1 MAFLKNCW
9 YAAAWCDEVGRDK
22 PMGRQI
28 LGIPLVFFRDSRGA
42 PAALLD
48 RCPHRLLP
56 LSMGTVSGDTL
67 ACGYHGME
75 FDCSGKCV
83 KVPGQERIPPAARVP
98 SYPVAEHLCMVWVWP
113 GDPALADKDKLFDQ
127 LPQWA
132 LAQGENPQWGLNCGP
147 YTHVKCNYQLLTE
160 NLVDP
165 AHVTYVHKSTL
176 GTSAMAD
183 IPIETTQVGDTLVVT
198 RWTPDSP
205 AAPILQRFGKWPGN
219 VDRWQYYWLYPPS
232 IAVVDFG
239 SHTPG
244 MQHTDAAR
252 DEGVRIYSCH
262 FLTPETEGS
271 THYFWLQLRNF
282 AQTDAAVSSDITE
295 QLIMAFS
302 EDKAILEAIQA
313 SEAAPLVEE
322 RVKLALDSGSV
333 RLRRTVARMIADE
346 QALAHG
352 SDSAAL
358 VALSTMPDRI
368 TQGETR

>member
-1 MAFLKNCW
+1 VAFLKNCW
-9 YAAAWCDEVGRDK
+9 YAAAWSQEVGAGQ
-22 PMGRQI
+22 PMGRRI
-28 LGIPLVFFRDSRGA
+28 LGVPMVFFRDSQGK

-56 LSMGTVSGDTL
+56 LSMGTVSGDRL

-75 FDCSGKCV
+75 FDRTGRCV
-83 KVPGQERIPPAARVP
+83 RVPGQERIPAAARVAAF
-98 SYPVAEHLCMVWVWP
+98 PVAEHLGMLWVWP
-113 GDPALADKDKLFDQ
+113 GDPALADTAKLFDR

-132 LAQGENPQWGLNCGP
+132 LSQGANPTWGLSCGP

-176 GTSAMAD
+176 GTPAMAD
-183 IPIETTQVGDTLVVT
+183 IPVETTQVGDTLLVT
-198 RWTPDSP
+198 RWTLDSP

-232 IAVVDFG
+232 TAVVDFG

-244 MQHTDAAR
+244 MEHTDAAR
-252 DEGVRIYSCH
+252 DAGVRIYSCH
-262 FLTPETEGS
+262 FLTPESEAS

-282 AQTDAAVSSDITE
+282 AQTDADVSRDITD

-302 EDKAILEAIQA
+302 EDKAILEAIQQA
-313 SEAAPLVEE
+313 EAEPHVAE
-322 RVKLALDSGSV
+322 RVRLALDSGSV
-333 RLRRTVARMIADE
+333 RLRRTVGRMIAE
-346 QALAHG
+346 EEAG
-352 SDSAAL
+352 AA
-358 VALSTMPDRI
+358 AATNH
-368 TQGETR
+368 

>member
-1 MAFLKNCW
+1 MAFLRNCW
-9 YAAAWCDEVGRDK
+9 YAAAWAGEVGDRLLARTILDV
-22 PMGRQI
+22 PM
-28 LGIPLVFFRDSRGA
+28 VFFRDSAGR

-56 LSMGTVSGDTL
+56 LSMGRLRGDSIE
-67 ACGYHGME
+67 CGYHGLT
-75 FDCSGKCV
+75 FDCSGRCV
-83 KVPGQERIPPAARVP
+83 RAPGQERIPPAARVP
-98 SYPVAEHLCMVWVWP
+98 SYPAVDHLGMVWVWP
-113 GDPALADKDKLFDQ
+113 GDPALADPAKLFDR

-132 LAQGENPQWGLNCGP
+132 LSQGEEPAWGLNCGP

-165 AHVTYVHKSTL
+165 AHVTYVHTTTL
-176 GTSAMAD
+176 GTPAMAD
-183 IPIETTQVGDTLVVT
+183 IPVETTQHGDTLLVT
-198 RWTPDSP
+198 RWTLDSP

-239 SHTPG
+239 SHVPG
-244 MQHTDAAR
+244 MDHSDAAR
-252 DEGVRIYSCH
+252 DAGIRIYSCH

-282 AQTDAAVSSDITE
+282 AQRDAAVSREITE
-295 QLIMAFS
+295 QFVLAFA
-302 EDKAILEAIQA
+302 EDKAVLEAI
-313 SEAAPLVEE
+313 EAAEARPMITE

-346 QALAHG
+346 QAQPRGGAT
-352 SDSAAL
+352 A
-358 VALSTMPDRI
+358 
-368 TQGETR
+368 